1 MHICLIER
9 LAPTEFDN
17 SMVFVRTPSAHHV
30 YQANLSALLRNAF
43 VRKVAKRF
51 HNQ

>member
-17 SMVFVRTPSAHHV
+17 SMVFVVRLFPHPEAHHV
-30 YQANLSALLRNAF
+30 YQAN
-43 VRKVAKRF
+43 
-51 HNQ
+51 